1 VSPVHVD
8 KTTVGGE
15 RAKGLRFVPAILH
28 VGNRRELACSGCRFE
43 WFADSIF
50 TEVCDMAVFSHL
62 VTSSTRCNL
71 DVERSIN
78 SDLATFS

>member
-1 VSPVHVD
+1 MLVIEGSLPVV
-8 KTTVGGE
+8 V
-15 RAKGLRFVPAILH
+15 AGLRL
-28 VGNRRELACSGCRFE
+28 SGC
-43 WFADSIF
+43 ADHIF
-50 TEVCDMAVFSHL
+50 TELRDMAVLSHL